1 MSSTGTS
8 PKKKRVGRAF
18 DIRTLIGALLGV
30 YGVIL
35 TVMGLWFT
43 SEREMAKVDGENL
56 NLWTGLGLLAAAAL
70 FGLWA
75 WLRPLAVPVDESAP
89 ADPARH

>member
-1 MSSTGTS
+1 MSSTGT
-8 PKKKRVGRAF
+8 PKKRVGRAF
-18 DIRTLIGALLGV
+18 DVRTLIGALLGV

-43 SEREMAKVDGENL
+43 SEAEMAKVDGENL

-75 WLRPLAVPVDESAP
+75 WLRPLAVPATTP
-89 ADPARH
+89 ADEGDRPQH